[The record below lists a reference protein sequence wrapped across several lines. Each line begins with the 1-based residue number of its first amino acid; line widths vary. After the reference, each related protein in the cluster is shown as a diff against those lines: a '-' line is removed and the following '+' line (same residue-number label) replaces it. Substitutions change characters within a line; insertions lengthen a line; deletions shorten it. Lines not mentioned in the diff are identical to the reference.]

1 MNELSCEAMRLRNL
15 HVEILH
21 GVYTVLDK
29 AIEAGSILKGVK
41 KSLPHGAFTR
51 WVEDNTGI
59 NIRTAQRYMKIHDN
73 KDQLK
78 SDSVSFLNDA
88 HKLLTA
94 PREKQL
100 GDDEREL
107 KRLEGI
113 IEKNLPAVIDA
124 GVSLYDCMYLAEH
137 MHDSTPGYY
146 IPPSGSALYISS
158 PTSKI
163 LFALVTPHKQDGFYF
178 RTWCERDDFDGMS
191 LVGDTKGVC
200 AAMVTFKELFN
211 EGQGEKEIIVQ
222 GSDDW
227 AGPWSYNELIFPSYE
242 AYLEKR
248 LGIRRG
254 GKHEQKNIHQET
266 LSGLFGR

>member
-100 GDDEREL
+100 NDDEREL

-124 GVSLYDCMYLAEH
+124 GVSLHDCMHLVEH
-137 MHDSTPGYY
+137 IHDSTPGYY
-146 IPPSGSALYISS
+146 IPPSGCALYISS
-158 PTSKI
+158 PTPKI
-163 LFALVTPHKQDGFYF
+163 VFALITPHEQDGFYF
-178 RTWCERDDFDGMS
+178 RTWCERDDFDGMT
-191 LVGDTKGVC
+191 LVGDSRGVC

-211 EGQGEKEIIVQ
+211 VGQGEKEILAQ
-222 GSDDW
+222 GSHDW
-227 AGPWSYNELIFPSYE
+227 AGPWSYNQLIYPSYE

-248 LGIRRG
+248 LGIRKRSRSITPELG
-254 GKHEQKNIHQET
+254 Q
-266 LSGLFGR
+266 